1 MSRNLRLRGY
11 VALLAALAMVGG
23 AGCSKTVRTGRG
35 SSYLIIENLQGVN
48 GADDSIVDND
58 LSSDVRT
65 FGGVFE
71 DDGTARLR
79 LAMKDVD
86 YASVVQP
93 TDNNAI
99 TVYRY
104 RVSFRRNDGRNTPGV
119 DVPWPFEGASTVTVT
134 DRATVNFV
142 LVRVQ
147 AKVEAPLMQLAGASF
162 DGLGGAGMIS
172 TIADVTFFGRD
183 QVGNEVTVTGSLSVN
198 FADWADPENE

>member
-1 MSRNLRLRGY
+1 M
-11 VALLAALAMVGG
+11 ALLAALAMVGG
-23 AGCSKTVRTGRG
+23 AGCSKTVRTGR
-35 SSYLIIENLQGVN
+35 SPAYLIIENLQGVN

-86 YASVVQP
+86 YASGVPP

-147 AKVEAPLMQLAGASF
+147 AKLESPLMQLANSTF

-183 QVGNEVTVTGSLSVN
+183 QVGNEVTVAGSISVN
-198 FADWADPENE
+198 FANWADPESE